1 MRGICGTI
9 WTGYLNI
16 LRYGGKIIAKP
27 EEYVKYAIGREH
39 KMSTILADDLRV
51 QYDKAFET
59 VGGIIEAFPE
69 DKWLVP
75 HGDEYYIPCRI
86 AYHIAVFIDGM
97 VADGFKDP
105 DFRAKV
111 PFGDWKIGTAETL
124 PDKSALAAY
133 YKEVIGRAKNVLA
146 ALDDDAVTAMQAPEM
161 SRFGTTKIGAH
172 MMTMRELSA
181 HTGELNKMLIEN
193 GQDDIWR

>member
-1 MRGICGTI
+1 M
-9 WTGYLNI
+9 NI
-16 LRYGGKIIAKP
+16 SVYGGKIIVKL
-27 EEYVKYAIGREH
+27 EECMKCVIRKGRE
-39 KMSTILADDLRV
+39 MSKVLADDLRV

-59 VGGIIEAFPE
+59 IGGIVEAFPE

-86 AYHIAVFIDGM
+86 AYHLAIFIDGM

-111 PFGDWKIGTAETL
+111 PYGDWKTGTAETL
-124 PDKSALAAY
+124 PDKGAFAAY

-146 ALDDDAVTAMQAPEM
+146 ALDDDAVTAMQGPEM
-161 SRFGTTKIGAH
+161 SRFGKTKIGAH

-193 GQDDIWR
+193 GLDDIWR